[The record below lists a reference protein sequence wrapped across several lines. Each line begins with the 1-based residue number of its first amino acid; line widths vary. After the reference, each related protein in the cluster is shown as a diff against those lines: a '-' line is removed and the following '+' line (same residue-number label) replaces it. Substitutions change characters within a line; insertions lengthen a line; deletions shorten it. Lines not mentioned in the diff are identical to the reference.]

1 MLWGMICIDAFS
13 KNCASVPIKGRT
25 ESDLALGS
33 LEWMHNM
40 DGPPK
45 LIITDGETGINA

>member
-1 MLWGMICIDAFS
+1 MICIDGFS
-13 KNCASVPIKGRT
+13 KNCATMPIKGRT
-25 ESDLALGS
+25 ESDLVLGS
-33 LEWMHNM
+33 LECIQNM